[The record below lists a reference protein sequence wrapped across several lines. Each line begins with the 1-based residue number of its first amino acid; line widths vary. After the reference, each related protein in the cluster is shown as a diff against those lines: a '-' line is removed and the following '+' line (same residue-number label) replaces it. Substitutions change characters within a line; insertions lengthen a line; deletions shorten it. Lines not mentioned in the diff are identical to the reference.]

1 MLHTGSFRWIE
12 DTPCTLYVA
21 IAGMYSCVT
30 AHSSNVVIPHYDTWH
45 HTEAA
50 KTPQP
55 ACIPTALESE
65 HLHCFQC
72 ITLDLLTPHCD
83 ITATSKHT
91 HSGLQNVNSLFPEIG
106 MKHFWGHLQH
116 LQKWSTVTSVVF
128 CLLLYY
134 SFKVHMPLFVITF
147 FPVAGHRSWQRLQIA
162 TTWLVIGHLGEVGCC
177 ECFQIWEKCK
187 YGSYFFLQLI
197 VHAQSVALQWHIL
210 LKNENSNHDVIYCT
224 ELQTHWHLKCHL
236 QSDTYHDITQI
247 INILVFLLFRHAL
260 SVFGECSIYKYRCSM
275 FSWTNWRKVDV
286 DFQESV
292 STSYCN

>member
-1 MLHTGSFRWIE
+1 
-12 DTPCTLYVA
+12 
-21 IAGMYSCVT
+21 
-30 AHSSNVVIPHYDTWH
+30 
-45 HTEAA
+45 
-50 KTPQP
+50 
-55 ACIPTALESE
+55 
-65 HLHCFQC
+65 
-72 ITLDLLTPHCD
+72 
-83 ITATSKHT
+83 
-91 HSGLQNVNSLFPEIG
+91 

-292 STSYCN
+292 PTVCLHLTVTKTDKEVAFFLETPIGYCKNVSTATGFTALFQYIWLNRCKQFFNHFHYH